1 MRRTEVESWSGLNEP
16 SGYYSYSIREN
27 DGSRISINLTY
38 KFNNYNSRKQRMSED
53 EYGEGEGE

>member
-1 MRRTEVESWSGLNEP
+1 M
-16 SGYYSYSIREN
+16 IREN